1 MLDLKV
7 KYMNVTIPQIQMT
20 ENTDIEKIKEELPIS
35 NLLIDEWL

>member
-20 ENTDIEKIKEELPIS
+20 ENTGIENIKEELPIS